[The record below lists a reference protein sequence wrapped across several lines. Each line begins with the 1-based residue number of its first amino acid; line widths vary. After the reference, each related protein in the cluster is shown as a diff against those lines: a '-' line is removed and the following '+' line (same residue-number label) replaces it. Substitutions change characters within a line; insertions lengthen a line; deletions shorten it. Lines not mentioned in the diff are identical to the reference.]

1 MKFRTKQKHMIDFI
15 FPISLFFMFALCA
28 LTVLLFAARIYRS
41 TTENSSLNYSARSGL
56 SYISEKIHQNDADG
70 NIRVG
75 ELCGETA
82 PIMEQTYKDSVY
94 YTYIYSYEGALRELY
109 IKADGSADLSAG
121 TRILDVEDFS
131 IEQIDDHLFKF
142 SCTTEGG
149 QTDSI
154 LVATKSS

>member
-15 FPISLFFMFALCA
+15 FPISLFFIFALCA

-70 NIRVG
+70 NILVG

-82 PIMEQTYKDSVY
+82 LIMEQTYKDSVY

-109 IKADGSADLSAG
+109 IKGRRISRSFRRNKDSGCGGFLYRADRRPS
-121 TRILDVEDFS
+121 V
-131 IEQIDDHLFKF
+131 
-142 SCTTEGG
+142 
-149 QTDSI
+149 
-154 LVATKSS
+154 

>member
-15 FPISLFFMFALCA
+15 FPISLFFIFALCA
-28 LTVLLFAARIYRS
+28 LTVLLLAARIYRS

-70 NIRVG
+70 NILVG

-82 PIMEQTYKDSVY
+82 LIMEQTYQDSVY

-109 IKADGSADLSAG
+109 IKDGGSADLSAG
-121 TRILDVEDFS
+121 TKILDVEEFS
-131 IEQIDDHLFKF
+131 MEQAGDHLLKF
-142 SCTTEGG
+142 SCTTRDG
-149 QTDSI
+149 QADSI
-154 LVATKSS
+154 LVAVKSN